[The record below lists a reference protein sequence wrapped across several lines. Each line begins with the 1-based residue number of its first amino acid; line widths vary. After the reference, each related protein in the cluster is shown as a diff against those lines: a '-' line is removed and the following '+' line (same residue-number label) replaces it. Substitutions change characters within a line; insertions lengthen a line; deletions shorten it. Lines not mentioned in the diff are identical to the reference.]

1 MENKTP
7 HLWTNRKILISVGP
21 GGVGKTTASA
31 SLALAA
37 ARQGKKT
44 LVMTVD
50 PSRRLANAL
59 GLSDLPNVAH
69 QIPSE
74 QFLEYGIELKAPF
87 SAMIPNVKRIFD
99 DLVQRSGLSTH
110 RQLEIMDN
118 PIYQRFSS
126 TLAGSLEYAAIEK
139 LYEMYSSKRYDLII
153 LDTPPAQNVLDFLD
167 APQRIVD
174 FLSNESVQ
182 WLIRPYVKS
191 THVSTKLLDLGS
203 ALMNKT
209 LGKMA
214 GADTMKAL
222 AKFVLG
228 FQGMY
233 EGFAQRSIA
242 VQKLLREP
250 QTAFV
255 VVTSGQRQQQQSAL
269 HFSKDLR
276 KQGFHLAGF
285 IGNRMLTPNPL
296 LTQPNL
302 IEHFQ
307 AALKNANIA
316 EPNSQLIKALL
327 FNVGRHKKATNSI
340 GYLQNQVG
348 HNPLVILP
356 ELAQSSP
363 GLKTLAELQRTL

>member
-1 MENKTP
+1 MKHKAP
-7 HLWTNRKILISVGP
+7 SLWVDRKILISVGP

-74 QFLEYGIELKAPF
+74 QFLDYGIELKAPF

-99 DLVQRSGLSTH
+99 DLVQRSGLSMQ
-110 RQLEIMDN
+110 RQLEIMEN

-139 LYEMYSSKRYDLII
+139 LYEVYTSKRYDLII

-167 APQRIVD
+167 APKRIVD
-174 FLSNESVQ
+174 FLSNESIQ
-182 WLIRPYVKS
+182 WLIRPYVKN
-191 THVSTKLLDLGS
+191 TQVHGKLLDLGS
-203 ALMNKT
+203 SLMNKT

-222 AKFVLG
+222 AKFVFG

-233 EGFAQRSIA
+233 EGFAQRSSA
-242 VQKLLREP
+242 VQELLREP

-255 VVTSGQRQQQQSAL
+255 IITSGQRQQQQSAL
-269 HFSKDLR
+269 HFYKDLR
-276 KQGFHLAGF
+276 NQGFHIAGF

-296 LTQPNL
+296 LTQQNIVDDFQEVFRNTEFKQPTNL
-302 IEHFQ
+302 LME
-307 AALKNANIA
+307 ALR
-316 EPNSQLIKALL
+316 
-327 FNVGRHKKATNSI
+327 FNVERHKKATESI
-340 GYLQNQVG
+340 DYLRNQVG
-348 HNPLVILP
+348 HNPLLILP
-356 ELAQSSP
+356 ELQQGAAGLEPLIKLQSA
-363 GLKTLAELQRTL
+363 L

>member
-118 PIYQRFSS
+118 PIYQR
-126 TLAGSLEYAAIEK
+126 L
-139 LYEMYSSKRYDLII
+139 
-153 LDTPPAQNVLDFLD
+153 
-167 APQRIVD
+167 
-174 FLSNESVQ
+174 
-182 WLIRPYVKS
+182 
-191 THVSTKLLDLGS
+191 
-203 ALMNKT
+203 
-209 LGKMA
+209 
-214 GADTMKAL
+214 
-222 AKFVLG
+222 FVLV
-228 FQGMY
+228 
-233 EGFAQRSIA
+233 R
-242 VQKLLREP
+242 L
-250 QTAFV
+250 
-255 VVTSGQRQQQQSAL
+255 
-269 HFSKDLR
+269 
-276 KQGFHLAGF
+276 
-285 IGNRMLTPNPL
+285 
-296 LTQPNL
+296 
-302 IEHFQ
+302 
-307 AALKNANIA
+307 
-316 EPNSQLIKALL
+316 
-327 FNVGRHKKATNSI
+327 
-340 GYLQNQVG
+340 
-348 HNPLVILP
+348 
-356 ELAQSSP
+356 
-363 GLKTLAELQRTL
+363 